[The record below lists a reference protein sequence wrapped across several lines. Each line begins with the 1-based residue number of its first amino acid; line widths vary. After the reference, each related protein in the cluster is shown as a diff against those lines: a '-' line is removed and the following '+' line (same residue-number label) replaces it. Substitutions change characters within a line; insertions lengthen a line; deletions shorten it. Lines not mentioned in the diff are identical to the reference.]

1 MEIPVTEARK
11 VLADLINR
19 VVYGGEEVV
28 LTRHG
33 KTVAALVSPEELE
46 VLRMLRAGRL
56 DLTQTGPAPSDQP
69 AADTPRHEPP
79 LRIAA
84 HLRPPGPPPSSRPP
98 GFGR

>member
-1 MEIPVTEARK
+1 MTEARK

-19 VVYGGEEVV
+19 VVYAGEEVV

-56 DLTQTGPAPSDQP
+56 DLTQIGPAPSDQP
-69 AADTPRHEPP
+69 TSDPQRREAP

-84 HLRPPGPPPSSRPP
+84 HLRPPGPPPGSRPP

>member
-1 MEIPVTEARK
+1 MTEARK

-33 KTVAALVSPEELE
+33 KTVGALVSPEDLEL
-46 VLRMLRAGRL
+46 LRMLRSGRL
-56 DLTQTGPAPSDQP
+56 DLTQTGPPP
-69 AADTPRHEPP
+69 GEEPDRREREGP

-84 HLRPPGPPPSSRPP
+84 EYRPPGPSRPP
-98 GFGR
+98 GFSR